1 MIVYAVSEYNIINP
15 KNTSVLDNFGDDR
28 LTVITCTND
37 GKNRQVVIGK
47 LK

>member
-1 MIVYAVSEYNIINP
+1 VIVYAVSECNIINP
-15 KNTSVLDNFGDDR
+15 QSISVLDNFGDDR

>member
-1 MIVYAVSEYNIINP
+1 MIVYAVSKCNIINP

>member
-1 MIVYAVSEYNIINP
+1 MIVYAVSECNIINP
-15 KNTSVLDNFGDDR
+15 QNTSALDNFGDDR

-37 GKNRQVVIGK
+37 GKNRQIVIGK